1 MSSLWGAGD
10 KTQGFMHVKQAL
22 CQLNYIPHKK
32 DFFFFMHSMLLI
44 LEQKTWPQK
53 AQMPRAL
60 GLPEG
65 EKT

>member
-1 MSSLWGAGD
+1 
-10 KTQGFMHVKQAL
+10 
-22 CQLNYIPHKK
+22 
-32 DFFFFMHSMLLI
+32 MHSMLLI